1 MAKKVPAGRVLE
13 EWTERDLTAAAVNGE
28 LPPAFEIDE
37 PLARASD
44 ALGSGRSLLIAGESG
59 VGKTALVCELVR
71 RAAQGVGPASLVGRR
86 VLQFSFRHRVA
97 MLRKAEEL
105 RPEMQR
111 LVEALREA
119 GGQIVP
125 FFRDFHLAYS
135 FDLEPQLQSL
145 VYHLSAPVIGEASNP
160 GMLSALFE
168 YTPEFEQQYVT
179 LTLEEPSLTRSRS
192 ILSAWAADAPGR
204 NGQRFTEAA
213 LDEALHLSHRFLARN
228 RLPRKA
234 LDLLVQVA
242 SLSDGHQTID
252 GIDVIQRFSTV
263 HHVPRA
269 LIDPAEALDLAS
281 VKKRLG
287 HELLGQDEAV
297 AVVSRTIGLI
307 KSGLSDARRPFGVFL
322 FVGPTGVGKT
332 HAAQLLAHYLF
343 GSRERMIRLNM
354 ADHQTELAPD
364 VLFGS
369 PAGNTLS
376 MRRGIVTQRIAGH
389 PFAVLLLDE
398 FEKAHEKVAD
408 RFLQLFDEGSF
419 INGNG
424 ETISCRS
431 MIVIATSNVGAE
443 LHRDQPLGFLST
455 AASTS
460 TAERRKLTHDL
471 ERRLA
476 QRFRVELLNR
486 FDQIVQFQPLS
497 RADVR
502 LIAARELQS
511 LKERVG
517 FKRSGLELEVDEAVL
532 DWLAVH
538 GYDPRFGARFL
549 RRTLEREVTG
559 AVAGLLVLGKAAAG
573 ARALL
578 TVRRNR
584 IEATLVD
591 RDAAASSSSS
601 SSNRREAVTLP
612 LGTITDTRTL
622 DRDALQQMAR
632 DVLRDAADLLAG
644 LDARREEAGRLLVA
658 VNAPGFWETGADARE
673 TLDRYRSVDVMIQ
686 VEARFAAVLRDLET
700 LMQDAIGS
708 RDVTRLARQVEAAA
722 HALRQWQDR
731 VLEEGARDVWLSIER
746 DSLQTGSA
754 ESWLSELAQMELA
767 WCRRMHLE
775 ASVVACEFVDGEI
788 SRIILQVEGPGAAAY
803 LAVEEGLHRRV
814 RKIGAALKALVE
826 IIPRGED
833 AQPAG
838 VTITRMK
845 ERPGPLGLSLS
856 CSGRIEIARSGLMV
870 EFMGS
875 DADTIAAILADLH
888 AVRSSQEPRD
898 RSAVARIYGQD
909 GVGAR
914 DPRTGATVLRMKD
927 VLKGELDAFLDAW
940 RRNALAHP
948 ESIRRQASLTVQP

>member
-1 MAKKVPAGRVLE
+1 MAKKVIAGRVLE

-44 ALGSGRSLLIAGESG
+44 ALASGRSLLIAGESG

-71 RAAQGVGPASLVGRR
+71 RAAQGVGPASLAGKR

-97 MLRKAEEL
+97 MLRKAEDL

-125 FFRDFHLAYS
+125 FFRDFHLAYA

-145 VYHLSAPVIGEASNP
+145 VYRLSAPVLGEASNP

-179 LTLEEPSLTRSRS
+179 LTLEEPSFTRSRAM
-192 ILSAWAADAPGR
+192 LSAWAADAPRR
-204 NGQRFTEAA
+204 NGQRFTDAA

-252 GIDVIQRFSTV
+252 GLDVIERFATV

-332 HAAQLLAHYLF
+332 HAAQLLAQYLF

-354 ADHQTELAPD
+354 ADHQTESAPE

-369 PAGNTLS
+369 PAGRVLAL
-376 MRRGIVTQRIAGH
+376 RRGIVTQRIAGH

-419 INGNG
+419 INGNA

-455 AASTS
+455 ASSTS
-460 TAERRKLTHDL
+460 MGERRRLTHDL

-476 QRFRVELLNR
+476 QRFRIELLNR

-559 AVAGLLVLGKAAAG
+559 ALAGLLVRGRADEG

-591 RDAAASSSSS
+591 RETASSSI
-601 SSNRREAVTLP
+601 RREAVTLP

-644 LDARREEAGRLLVA
+644 LDARREEAGRLLLV
-658 VNAPGFWETGADARE
+658 VNAPGFWETGADSRE

-746 DSLQTGSA
+746 TDSLQTDSV

-767 WCRRMHLE
+767 WCRRMHLD
-775 ASVVACEFVDGEI
+775 ASVVACEFVDGAL
-788 SRIILQVEGPGAAAY
+788 SRIVLQAEGPGAAAY

-814 RKIGAALKALVE
+814 RKVGAALKARVE
-826 IIPRGED
+826 IIPRRED
-833 AQPAG
+833 AQPAE
-838 VTITRMK
+838 VAIARMK

-856 CSGRIEIARSGLMV
+856 CSGRIEIARSGLIV
-870 EFMGS
+870 ELMGS
-875 DADTIAAILADLH
+875 DPNTIASALTDLN
-888 AVRSSQEPRD
+888 ALRSQEPRD

-914 DPRTGATVLRMKD
+914 DPRTGATVLRLKD

-940 RRNALAHP
+940 RRNAAV
-948 ESIRRQASLTVQP
+948 ASA